1 MLRRVIL
8 ALLIAC
14 LAFPAAAMPMLHA
27 RMVHTPEAQAA
38 MEMTMHHRMM
48 PGSHHDN
55 DMAKHMAG
63 GMAGPAHECIGCM
76 ARYDGVALPAAPMLP
91 AALVLCIVA
100 PAQIAGAG
108 PGPEI
113 PPPRC

>member
-1 MLRRVIL
+1 MLRRAIF
-8 ALLIAC
+8 AILIAC

-27 RMVHTPEAQAA
+27 QMGQVPEAHHA
-38 MEMTMHHRMM
+38 MMAHEQHNTM
-48 PGSHHDN
+48 PASHHG
-55 DMAKHMAG
+55 A
-63 GMAGPAHECIGCM
+63 GMAGASHECIGCV
-76 ARYDGVALPAAPMLP
+76 ARYDGVALPEAPLMP
-91 AALVLCIVA
+91 AELVLCIVA